1 MISFLKKL
9 QPTLLLL
16 RGFLPEVG
24 NLCLRVGRRVVVP
37 GFGRKGNL
45 LSSLFLLFTG
55 LTEQVI
61 GLARE
66 LVLRAPQGVC
76 GNFPGKE
83 WVGRSWGFSRKYLR
97 YAMLVAAWVLFILSS
112 WEWAVPGSPA
122 APEAARIETVCGVE
136 RVTTGDVGSSD
147 VVAKCAVGSEPPV
160 STLDGPAI
168 GGRRWL
174 RLRVLRI

>member
-1 MISFLKKL
+1 MF
-9 QPTLLLL
+9 
-16 RGFLPEVG
+16 
-24 NLCLRVGRRVVVP
+24 CLRVGRQLVAP

-76 GNFPGKE
+76 GDFSGKE
-83 WVGRSWGFSRKYLR
+83 WVGKSWGFSRKYLR

-112 WEWAVPGSPA
+112 WEWAVPGGPA
-122 APEAARIETVCGVE
+122 APEATRIETVCRVDRVE
-136 RVTTGDVGSSD
+136 NRAIGGLEEVAGDEVRLAS
-147 VVAKCAVGSEPPV
+147 PV
-160 STLDGPAI
+160 LAWDGPAI